1 MEKAQEAQK
10 RQADKH
16 RRPEEFE
23 VGQEVMVTKGKWQ
36 TNRPSGKLDYPV
48 AGPFPIVAKKGHS
61 YKLKLPDT
69 WKLHPVFTPDR
80 LRKAPNNPL
89 PGQELQPEPPIE
101 VDGELEWQGED
112 PNWYP
117 AGNIKNAPHRLRQ
130 FHEEFPEAAGPP
142 RRLPQWLKAYE
153 EDYIEDDHPEDN
165 LPKCLDEKEK
175 GKRLLVAVNSPW
187 IQQMVA
193 ATLRK
198 ASFAVLSIRPGM
210 GPQEREHRMHA
221 WNSIR
226 QR

>member
-1 MEKAQEAQK
+1 
-10 RQADKH
+10 
-16 RRPEEFE
+16 
-23 VGQEVMVTKGKWQ
+23 MVTKGKWQ

-101 VDGELEWQGED
+101 VDGELEWQVEKILASRLYEGELQYRAQWIGWGED

-153 EDYIEDDHPEDN
+153 EDYFDDDHAEDN
-165 LPKCLDEKEK
+165 LPVPEGRHDPT
-175 GKRLLVAVNSPW
+175 RSRR
-187 IQQMVA
+187 QRA
-193 ATLRK
+193 A
-198 ASFAVLSIRPGM
+198 FLSILLPLYISEQTPSYSCCHKILPRF
-210 GPQEREHRMHA
+210 QCL
-221 WNSIR
+221 
-226 QR
+226 